1 MQSTVN
7 LASME
12 RAALES
18 LFVEWGEKKFHAGQ
32 VLRWIYR
39 RRVTAFD
46 AMTDLSRALRARLN
60 AEATVEFPVV
70 AARRHSADG
79 TLKWL
84 LRLGDGNAIETVF
97 IPEAGRGTL
106 CVSSQVGCGLN
117 CTFCA
122 TARHG
127 YNRNLTVDEIIGQVW
142 VAARELAGD
151 GETPSR
157 HPRVLLSGGGDGNVG
172 DGEVAG
178 DGENDGDGEAAANP
192 RITNIVLMGMGEP
205 LLNFDNVVAAI
216 RLMVDDSAFGLS
228 KRRVTLSTAGLV
240 PAIDRLAQSCPVS
253 LAVSLH
259 APADALREQ
268 LVPLN
273 KKYPIRQL
281 LAACRRYA
289 AARPR
294 TRITFEY
301 VLLAGVNDGAAEAR
315 ALAKLLG
322 DLPAKVN
329 LIPFNPSPDI
339 DYRRPSAAAV
349 DAFRD
354 ILLARGVFTVTRKTR
369 GDDIDAAC
377 GQLAG
382 RFADRTRRSARWV
395 APPTPAPAARPA
407 AVAAAAG

>member
-1 MQSTVN
+1 MPAVN
-7 LASME
+7 LASFD

-18 LFVEWGEKKFHAGQ
+18 LFAEWGEKKFHAAQ
-32 VLRWIYR
+32 VLRWIYQ
-39 RRVTAFD
+39 RRVTVAGAF
-46 AMTDLSRALRARLN
+46 TDLSKKLRARL
-60 AEATVEFPVV
+60 ERETVIEFPAV
-70 AARRHSADG
+70 AARRVSADG
-79 TLKWL
+79 TVKWL
-84 LRLGDGNAIETVF
+84 LKLADGNCVETVF

-127 YNRNLTVDEIIGQVW
+127 FNRNLTVAEIIGQVW
-142 VAARELAGD
+142 VAAGELAG
-151 GETPSR
+151 
-157 HPRVLLSGGGDGNVG
+157 
-172 DGEVAG
+172 
-178 DGENDGDGEAAANP
+178 DGDGEAATDKT

-205 LLNFDNVVAAI
+205 LLNFDAVVAAM
-216 RLMVDDSAFGLS
+216 RLMLDDCAFGLS

-240 PAIDRLAQSCPVS
+240 PAIDRLGDACPVS

-259 APADALREQ
+259 APDDALRDQ

-273 KKYPIRQL
+273 KKYPIAEL

-301 VLLAGVNDGAAEAR
+301 VLLAGVNDSAAQAR

-339 DYRRPSAAAV
+339 AYRRPSADAV

-354 ILLARGVFTVTRKTR
+354 LLLARRVFTVTRKTR

-382 RFADRTRRSARWV
+382 KFTDRTRRSRRWV
-395 APPTPAPAARPA
+395 EAPARPAPALGDA
-407 AVAAAAG
+407 AVAAAG

>member
-1 MQSTVN
+1 
-7 LASME
+7 
-12 RAALES
+12 
-18 LFVEWGEKKFHAGQ
+18 
-32 VLRWIYR
+32 
-39 RRVTAFD
+39 
-46 AMTDLSRALRARLN
+46 
-60 AEATVEFPVV
+60 
-70 AARRHSADG
+70 
-79 TLKWL
+79 
-84 LRLGDGNAIETVF
+84 
-97 IPEAGRGTL
+97 
-106 CVSSQVGCGLN
+106 
-117 CTFCA
+117 
-122 TARHG
+122 
-127 YNRNLTVDEIIGQVW
+127 
-142 VAARELAGD
+142 
-151 GETPSR
+151 
-157 HPRVLLSGGGDGNVG
+157 
-172 DGEVAG
+172 
-178 DGENDGDGEAAANP
+178 
-192 RITNIVLMGMGEP
+192 
-205 LLNFDNVVAAI
+205 
-216 RLMVDDSAFGLS
+216 
-228 KRRVTLSTAGLV
+228 
-240 PAIDRLAQSCPVS
+240 

-395 APPTPAPAARPA
+395 APPAPVAAAAAAAAATPAAAPAARPA